1 MADITP
7 GRNNIQVEE
16 ASYKA
21 AVSEAVGSK
30 IGGAINFINNYQNK
44 IFQMGVTGGF
54 SVLTVPYTD
63 IGCQE
68 VFERAS
74 EITNIFVKYGVAGS
88 ASTSELDIEWASDNS
103 GTWAS
108 IFSTTPKVGNAA
120 SDDNVFDANS
130 VCTLPASCTRPILS
144 KTTFAAGDK
153 IRCNIV
159 TAATDADTM
168 VLTIQFRPI

>member
-1 MADITP
+1 MAQVTSA
-7 GRNNIQVEE
+7 RNNIQQEE
-16 ASYKA
+16 VQYKA
-21 AVSEAVGSK
+21 AVSEAVGFK
-30 IGGAINFINNYQNK
+30 IGGAINFINDYQNK
-44 IFQMGVTGGF
+44 HFDMGVTGGF
-54 SVLTVPYTD
+54 SVLTVPFTD

-74 EITNIFVKYGVAGS
+74 EITNVFVRYGTAGS
-88 ASTSELDIEWASDNS
+88 ASTSELDIEWAADNS

-120 SDDNVFDANS
+120 PDDNVFDANS
-130 VCTLPASCTRPILS
+130 VCTLPASCTRPVLS

-159 TAATDADTM
+159 TAATGADTM
-168 VLTIQFRPI
+168 VLKIHFRPI

>member
-1 MADITP
+1 MPVVADA
-7 GRNNIQVEE
+7 RNNIYQEE
-16 ASYKA
+16 VVYKA

-30 IGGAINFINNYQNK
+30 IAGAINFINNKQNK
-44 IFQMGVTGGF
+44 HFDMGVTGGF

-63 IGCQE
+63 IGAQE
-68 VFERAS
+68 VFETAS
-74 EITNIFVKYGVAGS
+74 EITNVFVKYGVAGT
-88 ASTSELDIEWASDNS
+88 ASTSELDIEWAADNS

-120 SDDNVFDANS
+120 SDNNVFDANS
-130 VCTLPASCTRPILS
+130 VCTLPASCTRPVLS

-168 VLTIQFRPI
+168 VLKIHFRPI